1 MADRTEVGVE
11 DAGRDAAA
19 VGEHP
24 RGHERQRGMGPDAYR
39 FTAVGKKDMAYAALF
54 ALVRALIWL
63 KVGELEFQ
71 TGGEE
76 YTGIYVM

>member
-1 MADRTEVGVE
+1 MPLEA
-11 DAGRDAAA
+11 
-19 VGEHP
+19 
-24 RGHERQRGMGPDAYR
+24 
-39 FTAVGKKDMAYAALF
+39 

-71 TGGEE
+71 TGGEA